1 MKLRK
6 PIFEAQINKLAE
18 ALEILSI
25 VDINRT
31 HAETLFA
38 VQRFR

>member
-1 MKLRK
+1 MKLRE
-6 PIFEAQINKLAE
+6 PIFEAQSNKLAE
-18 ALEILSI
+18 ALETLSI
-25 VDINRT
+25 IDNNLT